1 MQEEKKLVEVVNEK
15 TSALYLEFLKSFSHF
30 CSDEIYSNLN
40 QNKICYEDLTGLLYL
55 RYRIIGY
62 YDYNRIR
69 QVVIDEAQDYGE
81 FFYATLKKIM
91 KNATFSIFGDL
102 AQTIYRYRK
111 IETWDKLT
119 KLGYCD
125 NLKILSKSYRTT
137 IEIMEEANKINEYLG
152 LTRSEAVVR
161 HGKKIAYVKNGNILE
176 LVNNLLETGYE
187 TIAIISK
194 NEEDAKIIYEELKKE
209 IDITLITDKSNEYRG
224 GICSIT
230 SSLSKD
236 LEFDSIIINKVDSDI
251 FDIHNPYDMKL
262 LYVSMTRALHEEIIV
277 YQNELVDVLK

>member
-30 CSDEIYSNLN
+30 CSDEVYSNLN

-62 YDYNRIR
+62 CDYNRIR
-69 QVVIDEAQDYGE
+69 QVVIDEAKDYGE

-102 AQTIYRYRK
+102 AQTIYRYRT

-152 LTRSEAVVR
+152 LTRAEAVVR

-176 LVNNLLETGYE
+176 LVNNLLETVYE

-236 LEFDSIIINKVDSDI
+236 LEFDSVIINKVDSDI
-251 FDIHNPYDMKL
+251 FDIHNPYDIKL
-262 LYVSMTRALHEEIIV
+262 LYVSMTRALH
-277 YQNELVDVLK
+277 